1 MHESQPIN
9 LAGAPQGAISKPMSE
24 SLDLRILQPADKEAV
39 LAFAKT
45 RLAARVFD
53 PSEREM
59 ESWSARWRPEA
70 LDHYLPLGWSF
81 AAYRLPGDEL
91 VGFIL
96 GQPLLFFRGLTQTL
110 WLELIEA
117 NEPQIEAALIDCAQ
131 RWARDKHLQ
140 CALMDGQDG
149 KFREI
154 KTARFT

>member
-1 MHESQPIN
+1 MHAIQPIN
-9 LAGAPQGAISKPMSE
+9 LAGAPQGGITKPMSE
-24 SLDLRILQPADKEAV
+24 SLDLRILQPADKDAV
-39 LAFAKT
+39 LEFAKS
-45 RLAARVFD
+45 RLAARVSD
-53 PSEREM
+53 PSEREL

-81 AAYRLPGDEL
+81 AAYRRDEL

-110 WLELIEA
+110 WLEIVEA
-117 NEPQIEAALIDCAQ
+117 NDPQTEAALLDCAQ

-140 CALMDGQDG
+140 CALMDGEGG
-149 KFREI
+149 KWREI